1 MVSQLAHSQ
10 AKTFRQAGELSSDYE
25 LKSYSA
31 PSQHLAQW
39 PYRYGPVLSG
49 SVWLWWHQWNN
60 ESKHNAIIFHDF
72 TMILPRFYQDFT
84 NFTRLEWKIQEL
96 NQGKIVAD
104 QKIFMASTISKKL
117 NYLDIWKLFRFWC
130 TRKFSNV
137 TYVHPSVHQKNK
149 EENVHIKLPK
159 FRQMDGIR
167 KADFLI
173 ISHKWVRSMNMNQKF
188 RRRPNAMWRPSLYK
202 CKQAYF

>member
-1 MVSQLAHSQ
+1 MIHFIIYIFNVKMVSQLAHSQ

-137 TYVHPSVHQKNK
+137 TYVHPSVHQKK
-149 EENVHIKLPK
+149 
-159 FRQMDGIR
+159 
-167 KADFLI
+167 
-173 ISHKWVRSMNMNQKF
+173 
-188 RRRPNAMWRPSLYK
+188 
-202 CKQAYF
+202 